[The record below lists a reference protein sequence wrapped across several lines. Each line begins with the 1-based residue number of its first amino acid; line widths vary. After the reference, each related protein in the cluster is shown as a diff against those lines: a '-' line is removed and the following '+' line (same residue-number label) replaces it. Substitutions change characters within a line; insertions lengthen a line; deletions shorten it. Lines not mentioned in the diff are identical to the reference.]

1 MATTCIHTLE
11 PVEFG
16 GVPSKLRE
24 VAELHTRFGHEV
36 KLLYTA
42 TEQVPTNGYGAM
54 LKYFWRARP
63 RWETNQG
70 YRGFAI
76 PHWPLPLWATYAL
89 PLFWARSL
97 IDRSQMQVIVSGA
110 NQCGLPVALLRKKY
124 IIWIGT
130 LYEEELAGKA
140 AIGDRWAQRILNS
153 PARNI
158 LAWEEKLIFERAALI
173 LTNGGHTAEA
183 VKRTYPAAADRVRVL
198 IYPVDTAVFHPD
210 PAARSQTPV
219 RPYPYLLFTARI
231 NDPRKNMNVLFRAF
245 ARVRTR
251 YPDLRLVLTGDAPEP
266 FVRRALE
273 ESGVQDAVEFVGYQS
288 REMLVKLYQGAELFV
303 LPSSQEG
310 LCISML
316 EALACGLPVVSTRCG
331 GPESVIVDGQ
341 TGLLV
346 ENGNPDALA
355 AGIFRLLDHPGE
367 LNAMRRQSAEYAQH
381 NFAKDFV
388 DQQLLDAFRTV
399 YAEHFPQ

>member
-11 PVEFG
+11 PVGFG

-24 VAELHTRFGHEV
+24 VAELQRRFGHDV

-54 LKYFWRARP
+54 LKYFLRARA
-63 RWETNQG
+63 RWEANQG

-89 PLFWARSL
+89 PLLLARSL
-97 IDRSQMQVIVSGA
+97 IDQSQMHVIVSGA
-110 NQCGLPVALLRKKY
+110 NQCGLPAALLRKKY

-140 AIGDRWAQRILNS
+140 AIGDRWAQRVLNS

-158 LAWEEKLIFERAALI
+158 LGWEEKLIFERAALI
-173 LTNGGHTAEA
+173 LSNGAHTAEA

-198 IYPVDTAVFHPD
+198 IYPVDTAVFRPD
-210 PAARSQTPV
+210 PSTRSQASV
-219 RPYPYLLFTARI
+219 RPYPYLLFAARI
-231 NDPRKNMNVLFRAF
+231 NDPRKNMGVLFRAF

-273 ESGVQDAVEFVGYQS
+273 ESGVQEAVEFAGYQS

-355 AGIFRLLDHPGE
+355 AGILRLLDHPDE
-367 LNAMRRQSAEYAQH
+367 LNLMRQQSVEYAQG

-399 YAEHFPQ
+399 YAEYFPR